1 MGLLKHTAEKTRIKF
16 CGFTRSSDVDAA
28 VSLGVDALGF
38 VFYEPSPRYVSP
50 EMAATLISR
59 LPGGVDAVALVVNPT
74 DEEVLRIQERVPTT
88 LWQFHGDETPE
99 RCQEIAQGMPWL
111 KAARIKAGF
120 NLFEFSLQYA
130 NAAGFLLDAFVE
142 GYGGGGH
149 VFDWSLISDT
159 WTKENAHR
167 VVLSGGL
174 NTHNVGEGISH
185 LKPCAVD
192 VSSGIEVAK
201 GQKSPELMK
210 AFIQAVRDA
219 DQSISFV

>member
-1 MGLLKHTAEKTRIKF
+1 VGLLKHTPDKTRIKF

-50 EMAATLISR
+50 EMAAALIGR
-59 LPGGVDAVALVVNPT
+59 MPGGMDAVALVVNPT
-74 DEEVLRIQERVPTT
+74 DEEVKRIKDRVPLT
-88 LWQFHGDETPE
+88 LWQFHGDESPE
-99 RCQEIAQGMPWL
+99 RCEEVAEGMPWM
-111 KAARIKAGF
+111 KAARMKPGF
-120 NLFEFSLQYA
+120 NLSDFSLQYEK
-130 NAAGFLLDAFVE
+130 AAGFLLDAFVE

-149 VFDWSLISDT
+149 VFDWSLIPEL
-159 WTKENAHR
+159 WAKENAHR

-174 NTHNVGEGISH
+174 NTHNVVEGISH

-192 VSSGIEVAK
+192 VSSSIEAAK

-210 AFIQAVRDA
+210 AFVEVVRGANPGTQAV
-219 DQSISFV
+219 